1 MKKSSLNN
9 NLVSGLYTQLLL
21 LFLIEATDSWA
32 FNINHGYINAVVFL
46 DLKEGFNTIDHEVL
60 LTKMNQC
67 GIQGKLLIG
76 LNHIWRITH
85 NSAQLTIVP
94 LTSPILNVVCHRERS
109 LALFYL

>member
-32 FNINHGYINAVVFL
+32 LNINHGYINAVVFL
-46 DLKEGFNTIDHEVL
+46 NLKEGFNTIDHEVL

-76 LNHIWRITH
+76 LNHI
-85 NSAQLTIVP
+85 
-94 LTSPILNVVCHRERS
+94 
-109 LALFYL
+109 